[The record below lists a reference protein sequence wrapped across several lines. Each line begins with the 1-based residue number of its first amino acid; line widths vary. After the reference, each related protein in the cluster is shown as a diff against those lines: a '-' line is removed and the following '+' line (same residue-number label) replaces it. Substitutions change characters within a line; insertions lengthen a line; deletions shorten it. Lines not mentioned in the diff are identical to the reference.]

1 MMQSSTW
8 MRPSDWSEF
17 TPRGRLL
24 LLTETKIN
32 LRRRSEGANARHPS
46 RKEKYRTYAHIT
58 IRTARQKFL
67 ERGFAQLIIF
77 LRSSYLDH
85 QRLPLPLILISWD
98 LYNRDLYNHFYLLM
112 NLDFEFMFLMYLWK
126 RCLLYNNNEWLRLR
140 TKQLTMRFSHRIIWV
155 KS

>member
-8 MRPSDWSEF
+8 MRPPDWSEF

-32 LRRRSEGANARHPS
+32 LRRRSEGANPPDPS
-46 RKEKYRTYAHIT
+46 REQKYRTYAHIT

-67 ERGFAQLIIF
+67 KRGFAQLIISS
-77 LRSSYLDH
+77 RSSYLDH
-85 QRLPLPLILISWD
+85 QRLQLPLILISWD
-98 LYNRDLYNHFYLLM
+98 SYNRDLHNHFYLLM
-112 NLDFEFMFLMYLWK
+112 NLDFEFMLIMCLRK

-140 TKQLTMRFSHRIIWV
+140 TKQLTIRFAHRII
-155 KS
+155 